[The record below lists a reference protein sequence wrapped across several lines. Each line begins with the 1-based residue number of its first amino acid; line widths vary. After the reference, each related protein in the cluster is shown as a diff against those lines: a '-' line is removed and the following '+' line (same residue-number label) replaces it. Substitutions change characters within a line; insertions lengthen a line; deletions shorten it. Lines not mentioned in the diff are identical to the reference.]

1 MGEVIGAV
9 LPSALGVAISP
20 VPIIAVILM
29 LLAPRARA
37 ASVAFLLGWVVGVTV
52 VVVVVT
58 LVVDPVDSSEPDD
71 PSTFSSVLKLV
82 LGALFLL
89 LALRSWRSRPRAGQA
104 PEMPSWMSAI
114 TDFNATEALGLGLL
128 LSAVNPKNLV
138 MCIAAGAAIG
148 GAAEDTSEA
157 VVAIVVF
164 VVIASASIAVPVIG
178 FLLAQER
185 MRQPLDELR
194 QWLTAHNSI
203 VMTVLLLVLGVA
215 SIGKGIAGF

>member
-1 MGEVIGAV
+1 MGEVIGDV

-114 TDFNATEALGLGLL
+114 TDFNAPKALGLGLL
-128 LSAVNPKNLV
+128 LSAVNPKNLA

>member
-1 MGEVIGAV
+1 MGEVIGDV

-71 PSTFSSVLKLV
+71 PSTFSSVIKLV

-114 TDFNATEALGLGLL
+114 TDFNATKALGLGLL
-128 LSAVNPKNLV
+128 LSAVNPKNLA

-178 FLLAQER
+178 YLVAQER

-194 QWLTAHNSI
+194 QWLTVHNGA

-215 SIGKGIAGF
+215 IIGQGIAGF

>member
-1 MGEVIGAV
+1 MGQVIGDV

-37 ASVAFLLGWVVGVTV
+37 ASVAYLIGWVVGVTTV
-52 VVVVVT
+52 VVIVT

-89 LALRSWRSRPRAGQA
+89 LALRSWRSRPRAGQE
-104 PEMPSWMSAI
+104 PEMPSWMAAVA
-114 TDFNATEALGLGLL
+114 DVNATKALGLGLL
-128 LSAVNPKNLV
+128 LSAVNPKNLA

-148 GAAEDTSEA
+148 GGAEGTSEA

-164 VVIASASIAVPVIG
+164 VVIASASIAVPVLG
-178 FLLAQER
+178 YLVAQER

-194 QWLTAHNSI
+194 EWLTVHNSA
-203 VMTVLLLVLGVA
+203 VMTVLLLVLGVT

>member
-1 MGEVIGAV
+1 MGEVIGDV

-114 TDFNATEALGLGLL
+114 TDFNATKALGLGLL
-128 LSAVNPKNLV
+128 LSAVNPKNLA

-178 FLLAQER
+178 YLVAQER

-194 QWLTAHNSI
+194 QWLTAHNST

-215 SIGKGIAGF
+215 IIGKGIAGF

>member
-71 PSTFSSVLKLV
+71 PSTFSSVIKLV

-114 TDFNATEALGLGLL
+114 TDFNATKALGLGLL
-128 LSAVNPKNLV
+128 LSAVNPKNLA

-157 VVAIVVF
+157 VVAFVVF

-194 QWLTAHNSI
+194 QWLTAHNST

>member
-1 MGEVIGAV
+1 
-9 LPSALGVAISP
+9 
-20 VPIIAVILM
+20 
-29 LLAPRARA
+29 
-37 ASVAFLLGWVVGVTV
+37 
-52 VVVVVT
+52 
-58 LVVDPVDSSEPDD
+58 
-71 PSTFSSVLKLV
+71 
-82 LGALFLL
+82 
-89 LALRSWRSRPRAGQA
+89 
-104 PEMPSWMSAI
+104 MSAI
-114 TDFNATEALGLGLL
+114 TGFNATKALGLGLL
-128 LSAVNPKNLV
+128 LSAVNPKNLA

>member
-1 MGEVIGAV
+1 MGEVIGDV

-89 LALRSWRSRPRAGQA
+89 LALRSWRSRPRPGQA
-104 PEMPSWMSAI
+104 AAMPSWMSAI
-114 TDFNATEALGLGLL
+114 TDFNATKALGLGLL

-148 GAAEDTSEA
+148 GGAEDTSEA

-178 FLLAQER
+178 YLVAHER
-185 MRQPLDELR
+185 MRQPLEELR
-194 QWLTAHNSI
+194 QWLTAHNST